1 MSSEDNKKIYGL
13 LAEFKNPGELMEAAK
28 AVNKAGYHKFDAH
41 SPFPIHGMDEAMGLK
56 KSKLGWIVLGHGLL
70 GMLGGIALQVWVH
83 TSAYPMNIS
92 GKPEANLP
100 AFVPVTFELTILL
113 AAFGTFFGMFAL
125 NKLPKFNHPLFNSQ
139 TFEKVTDDGFFIS
152 IEAEDDLFSVEKT
165 EKLLKDIGASH
176 VERVYDSE

>member
-1 MSSEDNKKIYGL
+1 MSTSEEKKLYGL
-13 LAEFKNPGELMEAAK
+13 LAEFKNPADLMESARSVA
-28 AVNKAGYHKFDAH
+28 KAGYHKFDAH

-70 GMLGGIALQVWVH
+70 GAIGGTILQVWVH
-83 TSAYPMNIS
+83 TTAYPMNIS

-113 AAFGTFFGMFAL
+113 AAFGAFFGMFAL
-125 NKLPKFNHPLFNSQ
+125 NKLPKLNHPLFNSA

-152 IEAEDDLFSVEKT
+152 IEADDDLFSDEKT
-165 EKLLKDIGASH
+165 EKLLKDLGATH
-176 VERVYDSE
+176 VEKVYATE